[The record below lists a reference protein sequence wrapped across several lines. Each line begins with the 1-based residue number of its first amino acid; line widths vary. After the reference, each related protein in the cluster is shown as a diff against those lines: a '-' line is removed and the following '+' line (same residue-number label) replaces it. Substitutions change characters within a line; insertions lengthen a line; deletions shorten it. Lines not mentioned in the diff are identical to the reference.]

1 MLQYDHAETDTE
13 IVPATHKAYIQ
24 SITLAKG
31 ATGTNALTMVLEE
44 AGGSTTV
51 YSAGVASGAP
61 YDSLYIDFGGHEPGF
76 NGLQITTT
84 GNAGDFVYIQALQ
97 RIE

>member
-1 MLQYDHAETDTE
+1 MLRYNHAQTDTV

-31 ATGTNALTMVLEE
+31 ATVTSALTMVLEE

-51 YSAGVASGAP
+51 YSAGVASGTA

-76 NGLQITTT
+76 DGLQITTT
-84 GNAGDFVYIQALQ
+84 GDAGDFVYIQVLQ
-97 RIE
+97 RIP

>member
-1 MLQYDHAETDTE
+1 MLQYDHAETDTV

-31 ATGTNALTMVLEE
+31 SSGAAALTMVLEE

-51 YSAGVASGAP
+51 YSAGVAAGAP
-61 YDSLYIDFGGHEPGF
+61 YDSLYIDFAGHEPGF
-76 NGLQITTT
+76 DGLQITTT
-84 GNAGDFVYIQALQ
+84 GNVGDFVYIQVLQ
-97 RIE
+97 RIP